1 MSHSGSSWYT
11 CMHDNYTAGQTSCL
25 YINNC
30 KPMNIFLGALAA
42 FGFISNLL
50 VFILIWIDKNLN
62 NPIYIG
68 IQLLS
73 IPDSIVLSIR
83 FLWIAIPSID
93 YKSRDTSRLL
103 AVSVVVMAI
112 YLTSCVSSAAH
123 VLLLAVQQYLL
134 IAHPIKSR
142 LWITRRKTVISS
154 MVLWTITAIIM
165 VPYIYLIYVNHDY
178 KIETSIFN
186 DVYTA
191 IYYVVPIAILLT
203 LHVLK
208 TKALRSSLL
217 NRDAALKRVSRM
229 ISLVILSYVITTA
242 PTNVK
247 GVLELSYCTMID
259 EWYIVFGH
267 IGNILL
273 FLNYTINP
281 YIYFLST
288 PQFRHALIICCRF
301 SYRNNN
307 SMLYK

>member
-11 CMHDNYTAGQTSCL
+11 CMHDNYTDGKTSCL

-30 KPMNIFLGALAA
+30 TPMNIFLGALAA
-42 FGFISNLL
+42 YGFISNLL
-50 VFILIWIDKNLN
+50 VFILIWIDRNLN
-62 NPIYIG
+62 NPIYTG

-93 YKSRDTSRLL
+93 YRSRDTDRLL
-103 AVSVVVMAI
+103 AVSVGVMAI
-112 YLTSCVSSAAH
+112 YVTSCGSSVAH

-154 MVLWTITAIIM
+154 MLLWTVTAIM
-165 VPYIYLIYVNHDY
+165 MAPYIYLIYFYQNY
-178 KIETSIFN
+178 KRETSIFN

-229 ISLVILSYVITTA
+229 ISLVILAYVITTV
-242 PTNVK
+242 PTTVK
-247 GVLELSYCTMID
+247 GVLELSYCPMID

-273 FLNYTINP
+273 FLNHTINP

-288 PQFRHALIICCRF
+288 PQFRHTLIICCKF